1 MVQTCSDRTG
11 AGWGSGCLGGEL
23 ALVAGVTW
31 APSPTGSLHLYI
43 LSLAFLHPHQWP
55 DYSVLLTDTH
65 LPSPRTSG
73 PSSPCHLELL
83 GGPWPH
89 LCPPSPEGSCWVQS
103 CTPPGLLS
111 PTLKPRTVGS
121 AEGRLGSQWR
131 AAPAWLP
138 SPPRWTSCTA
148 WERFG
153 AQTTWDLQLL
163 SARGLNTRPL
173 GSPAQNCG
181 RLPWLLRL
189 LSPASSQ
196 TPGGAARARAQ
207 DLEPHPPPAAPCS
220 EP

>member
-1 MVQTCSDRTG
+1 MLGWPGPPLLQAPCTSTSCLWPFCIPISGQITRCSSRTPTCPP
-11 AGWGSGCLGGEL
+11 LGL
-23 ALVAGVTW
+23 QAPALPVTWSSWEALGPTSAPHPQREVAGCR
-31 APSPTGSLHLYI
+31 A
-43 LSLAFLHPHQWP
+43 A
-55 DYSVLLTDTH
+55 
-65 LPSPRTSG
+65 
-73 PSSPCHLELL
+73 
-83 GGPWPH
+83 
-89 LCPPSPEGSCWVQS
+89 
-103 CTPPGLLS
+103 LLS

-138 SPPRWTSCTA
+138 SPPCWTSCTA